1 MQNRPGDQKN
11 WSLISR
17 VMTSFGPIVPI
28 FIFVQILPNIPF
40 EREFK
45 EQQKRYGD
53 YSKKINILE
62 VIRQQSCQ
70 NVCNNI
76 NDESAIAVG
85 ASFLHV

>member
-1 MQNRPGDQKN
+1 MQNCPGDQKI
-11 WSLISR
+11 WSRMSR

-28 FIFVQILPNIPF
+28 FIFVQILKPNIPF

-62 VIRQQSCQ
+62 VIRQQSRQ
-70 NVCNNI
+70 NDVI
-76 NDESAIAVG
+76 K
-85 ASFLHV
+85 